1 MLRRDGGCY
10 GFQEPP
16 EQCDHEGGRHLSCV
30 GSSVTV
36 IAEFLGG
43 TDRASQE
50 VALDFSGRVS
60 RNDTQSR
67 NVKFSE
73 L

>member
-1 MLRRDGGCY
+1 MPRRDGGCY

-16 EQCDHEGGRHLSCV
+16 EQCDHEGGWHLPCV

-36 IAEFLGG
+36 IAELLGG
-43 TDRASQE
+43 TDQGFQE
-50 VALDFSGRVS
+50 VALDFFGRVS
-60 RNDTQSR
+60 RNDAQSR